1 MRLSIFVVLL
11 LHTFTSISGQN
22 QLKFSLKDCILDRT
36 TTNFM
41 KVYSSDTI
49 KNVIKLYEAF
59 EREMINAE
67 ILNNNS
73 KKGYIKLLNNFASF
87 DFSQCEFIQ
96 THSFLGAMF
105 VVPVLNDCEIE
116 LINNENRNYREV
128 LILNQLQA
136 TGYDEKTVLK
146 YVKKRQKRDFLNI
159 EFRSGTIALLMFK
172 IHHGHSI
179 NGFR

>member
-49 KNVIKLYEAF
+49 KNVIELYEAF

-87 DFSQCEFIQ
+87 DFYLIKNIIYLNYFYYLFWNHQMIN
-96 THSFLGAMF
+96 FL
-105 VVPVLNDCEIE
+105 
-116 LINNENRNYREV
+116 
-128 LILNQLQA
+128 
-136 TGYDEKTVLK
+136 
-146 YVKKRQKRDFLNI
+146 
-159 EFRSGTIALLMFK
+159 
-172 IHHGHSI
+172 IHHIHH
-179 NGFR
+179 FTVF